1 MFIKKNVIYILF
13 IFFSSEIISD
23 NIKKVLYASWDK
35 PDVEILYKLPKE
47 INEHTKVVFII
58 HGNSR
63 DVERYIKL
71 WSKPSEDKNV
81 ILVAP
86 HFTRSNYSNFG
97 TLQIARSSGKI
108 LKNQSNNLKNSLS
121 AFFTYFTSKYDLQT
135 SSYSIFGFSAGSQFT
150 HRYLLLSND
159 IQVDKV
165 VLGSAGWYTFLNN
178 EPYPYGM
185 RNMPIIKERYEW
197 YLSREVLFILGAKD
211 NDPYHESLNTSEGAR
226 KQGSN
231 RFERGQNYFK
241 NLVSFSEENN
251 IAFRWRY
258 KVIENLDHS
267 TSAISES
274 AIPFLLEGLDYND

>member
-1 MFIKKNVIYILF
+1 MFLKKSLIYILF
-13 IFFSSEIISD
+13 FFFSTEILSD
-23 NIKKVLYASWDK
+23 NVQRVLYASWDK
-35 PDVEILYKLPKE
+35 PDVEILYRLPKE
-47 INEHTKVVFII
+47 INENTKVIFII

-63 DVERYIKL
+63 DVERYINL
-71 WSKPSEDKNV
+71 WLEPSKDKNV

-86 HFTRSNYSNFG
+86 HFTQSNYSNFG

-121 AFFTYFTSKYDLQT
+121 LFFTYFKNKYNLQT
-135 SSYSIFGFSAGSQFT
+135 STYSIFGFSAGSQFA
-150 HRYLLLSND
+150 HRYLLFSDD
-159 IQVDKV
+159 IQVDRV

-185 RNMPIIKERYEW
+185 RNMPIERERYEW

-211 NDPYHESLNTSEGAR
+211 NDPNHESLNNSKGA
-226 KQGSN
+226 KQQGSN

-241 NLVSFSEENN
+241 NLVIFSEENE

-258 KVIENLDHS
+258 KVIDDLDHS
-267 TSAISES
+267 TSAISEN
-274 AIPFLLEGLDYND
+274 AFPFLLEGLDY

>member
-1 MFIKKNVIYILF
+1 MFLKKSLIYIYF
-13 IFFSSEIISD
+13 FFFSTEILSD
-23 NIKKVLYASWDK
+23 NVQRVLYASWDK
-35 PDVEILYKLPKE
+35 PDVEILYRLPKE
-47 INEHTKVVFII
+47 INENTKVIFII

-63 DVERYIKL
+63 DVERYINL
-71 WSKPSEDKNV
+71 WLEPSKDKNV

-121 AFFTYFTSKYDLQT
+121 LFFTYFKNKYNLQT
-135 SSYSIFGFSAGSQFT
+135 STYSIFGFSAGSQFA
-150 HRYLLLSND
+150 HRYLLFSDD
-159 IQVDKV
+159 IQVDRV

-185 RNMPIIKERYEW
+185 RNMPIERERYEW

-211 NDPYHESLNTSEGAR
+211 NDPNHESLNNSKGA
-226 KQGSN
+226 KQQGSN

-241 NLVSFSEENN
+241 NLVIFSEENE

-258 KVIENLDHS
+258 KVIDDLDHS
-267 TSAISES
+267 TSAISEN
-274 AIPFLLEGLDYND
+274 AFPFLLEGLDY

>member
-1 MFIKKNVIYILF
+1 MFLKKSLIYILF
-13 IFFSSEIISD
+13 FFFSTEILSD
-23 NIKKVLYASWDK
+23 NVQRVLYASWDK
-35 PDVEILYKLPKE
+35 PDVEILYRLPKE
-47 INEHTKVVFII
+47 INENTKVIFII

-63 DVERYIKL
+63 DVERYINL
-71 WSKPSEDKNV
+71 WLEPSKDKNV

-121 AFFTYFTSKYDLQT
+121 LFFTYFKNKYNLQT
-135 SSYSIFGFSAGSQFT
+135 STYSIFGFSAGSQFA
-150 HRYLLLSND
+150 HRYLLFSDD
-159 IQVDKV
+159 IQVDRV

-185 RNMPIIKERYEW
+185 RNMPIERERYEW

-211 NDPYHESLNTSEGAR
+211 NDPNHESLNNSKGA
-226 KQGSN
+226 KQQGSN

-241 NLVSFSEENN
+241 NLVIFSEENE

-258 KVIENLDHS
+258 KVIEDLDHS
-267 TSAISES
+267 TSAISEN
-274 AIPFLLEGLDYND
+274 AFPFLLEGLDY

>member
-1 MFIKKNVIYILF
+1 MFLKKSLIYILF
-13 IFFSSEIISD
+13 FFFSTEILSD
-23 NIKKVLYASWDK
+23 NVQRVLYASWDK
-35 PDVEILYKLPKE
+35 PDVEILYRLPKE
-47 INEHTKVVFII
+47 IDENTKVIFII

-63 DVERYIKL
+63 DVERYINL
-71 WSKPSEDKNV
+71 WLEPSKDKNV

-121 AFFTYFTSKYDLQT
+121 LFFTYFKNKYNLQT
-135 SSYSIFGFSAGSQFT
+135 STYSIFGFSAGSQFA
-150 HRYLLLSND
+150 HRYLLFSDD
-159 IQVDKV
+159 IQVDRV
-165 VLGSAGWYTFLNN
+165 VLGSAGWYTFLND

-185 RNMPIIKERYEW
+185 RNMPIERERYEW

-211 NDPYHESLNTSEGAR
+211 NDPNHESLNNSKGA
-226 KQGSN
+226 KQQGSN

-241 NLVSFSEENN
+241 NLVIFSEENE

-258 KVIENLDHS
+258 KVIDDLDHS
-267 TSAISES
+267 TSAISEN
-274 AIPFLLEGLDYND
+274 AFPFLLEGLDY

>member
-1 MFIKKNVIYILF
+1 MFLKKSLIYILF
-13 IFFSSEIISD
+13 FFFSTEILSD
-23 NIKKVLYASWDK
+23 NVQRVLYASWDK
-35 PDVEILYKLPKE
+35 PDVEILYRLPKE
-47 INEHTKVVFII
+47 INENTKVIFII

-63 DVERYIKL
+63 DVERYINL
-71 WSKPSEDKNV
+71 WLEPSKDKNV

-121 AFFTYFTSKYDLQT
+121 LFFTYFKNKYNLQT
-135 SSYSIFGFSAGSQFT
+135 STYSIFGFSAGSQFA
-150 HRYLLLSND
+150 HRYLLFSDD
-159 IQVDKV
+159 IQVDRV

-185 RNMPIIKERYEW
+185 RNMPIERERYEW

-211 NDPYHESLNTSEGAR
+211 NDPNHESLNNSKGA
-226 KQGSN
+226 KQQGSN
-231 RFERGQNYFK
+231 RFERGQNYFR
-241 NLVSFSEENN
+241 NLVIFSEENK

-258 KVIENLDHS
+258 KVIEDLDHS
-267 TSAISES
+267 TSAISEN
-274 AIPFLLEGLDYND
+274 AFPFLLEGLDY

>member
-1 MFIKKNVIYILF
+1 MFLKKSLIYILF
-13 IFFSSEIISD
+13 FFFSTEILSD
-23 NIKKVLYASWDK
+23 NVQRVLYASWDK
-35 PDVEILYKLPKE
+35 PDVEILYRLPKE
-47 INEHTKVVFII
+47 INENTKVIFII

-63 DVERYIKL
+63 DVERYINL
-71 WSKPSEDKNV
+71 WLEPSKDKNV

-108 LKNQSNNLKNSLS
+108 IKNQSNNLKNSLFL
-121 AFFTYFTSKYDLQT
+121 FFTYFKNKYNLQT
-135 SSYSIFGFSAGSQFT
+135 STYSIFGFSAGSQFA
-150 HRYLLLSND
+150 HRYLLFSDD
-159 IQVDKV
+159 IQVDRV

-185 RNMPIIKERYEW
+185 RNMPIERERYEW

-211 NDPYHESLNTSEGAR
+211 NDPNHESLNNSKGA
-226 KQGSN
+226 KQQGSN

-241 NLVSFSEENN
+241 NLVIFSEENE

-258 KVIENLDHS
+258 KVIDDLDHS
-267 TSAISES
+267 TSAISEN
-274 AIPFLLEGLDYND
+274 AFPFLLEGLDY

>member
-1 MFIKKNVIYILF
+1 MFLKKSLIYILF
-13 IFFSSEIISD
+13 FFFSSEIASD
-23 NIKKVLYASWDK
+23 KVQRILYASWDK
-35 PDVEILYKLPKE
+35 PDVEILYRLPKE
-47 INEHTKVVFII
+47 INENTKVIFII

-63 DVERYIKL
+63 DVERYINL
-71 WSKPSEDKNV
+71 WLEPSKDKNV

-121 AFFTYFTSKYDLQT
+121 LFFTYFKNKYNLQT
-135 SSYSIFGFSAGSQFT
+135 STYSIFGFSAGSQFT
-150 HRYLLLSND
+150 HRYLLFSDD
-159 IQVDKV
+159 IQVDRV

-185 RNMPIIKERYEW
+185 RNMPIERERYEW

-211 NDPYHESLNTSEGAR
+211 NDPNHESLNNSKGA
-226 KQGSN
+226 KQQGSN

-241 NLVSFSEENN
+241 NLVIFSEENE

-258 KVIENLDHS
+258 KVIDDLDHS
-267 TSAISES
+267 TSAISEN
-274 AIPFLLEGLDYND
+274 AFPFLLEGLDY

>member
-1 MFIKKNVIYILF
+1 MFLKKSLIYILF
-13 IFFSSEIISD
+13 FFFSTEILSD
-23 NIKKVLYASWDK
+23 NVQRVLYASWDK
-35 PDVEILYKLPKE
+35 PDVEILYRLPKE
-47 INEHTKVVFII
+47 INENTKVIFII

-63 DVERYIKL
+63 DVERYINL
-71 WSKPSEDKNV
+71 WLEPSKDKNV

-121 AFFTYFTSKYDLQT
+121 LFFTYFKNKYDLQT
-135 SSYSIFGFSAGSQFT
+135 STYSIFGFSAGSQFA
-150 HRYLLLSND
+150 HRYLLFSDD
-159 IQVDKV
+159 IQVDRV

-185 RNMPIIKERYEW
+185 RNMPIERERYEW

-211 NDPYHESLNTSEGAR
+211 NDPNHESLNNSKGA
-226 KQGSN
+226 KQQGSN

-241 NLVSFSEENN
+241 NLVIFSEENKL
-251 IAFRWRY
+251 AFRWRY
-258 KVIENLDHS
+258 KVIDDLDHS
-267 TSAISES
+267 TSAISEN
-274 AIPFLLEGLDYND
+274 AFPFLLEGLDY